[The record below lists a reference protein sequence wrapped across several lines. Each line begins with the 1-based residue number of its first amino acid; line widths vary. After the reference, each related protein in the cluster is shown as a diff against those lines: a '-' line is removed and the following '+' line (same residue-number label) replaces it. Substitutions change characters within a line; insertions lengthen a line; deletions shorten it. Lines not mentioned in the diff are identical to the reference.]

1 MPDDPTREKPPA
13 DDSAEPKP
21 ASPEEMMGS
30 LLKPAPAG
38 DAPAPPEDYDP
49 NPGEDERKRYARPE
63 DLPVADGQPPAPDSL
78 DPAVSQ
84 VAQRFIDMQNQA
96 ATLADLLKREEI
108 SFKDYQRLLYEAMV
122 QDEAGVWWMIDA
134 EHEDWYRHNPDR
146 NQWEVDYPAAL
157 REVERRQNASFEGEE
172 TLTEYDLPSTLGA
185 GAEGAPIY
193 DERGVKIG
201 AVPPTKD
208 ELFTVPG
215 GAALA
220 DEIPGQEPTL
230 GSDIQLPGAILAPAQ
245 PHPDAA
251 IPRAIATDYEFGAS
265 PVVQDLLES
274 RRSRRWRLLMTVLAA
289 LLMLLLAGG
298 IVSAGVVMIW
308 YRDTIEPF
316 SQGIADL
323 ANYRGAYQT
332 ARIFDADG
340 NLLAA
345 LNSEDTGARTAIPL
359 AQVSPFMIHAIVSQE
374 NERFFDDPGF
384 DPIAI
389 ARAFIQNMRGGGI
402 ESGASTITQQIARN
416 LILRDREVTVQRKLN
431 EILVALEIANRYDKN
446 FILELYLNEIF
457 FANQNYGVEA
467 ASNFYFGHSADQLN
481 YAEAALLASIVPSPV
496 QHDPVTNRPA
506 AVAGMRSTMRKMID
520 VGCLQFHHGDWL
532 ERGPFCIIKG
542 ADDDLV
548 KTNAEGEIAGGLAI
562 LQIAEIET
570 TRFQPGEYRA
580 RHPHFVDFA
589 RAAVVAELGEE
600 ALFQRGLSIHTT
612 LNPALQEAAQ
622 AALSEQV
629 RGLKATATGVNTG
642 ALMVTDPNTGAIRA
656 LVGSH
661 DYFDDQSGQVNNAL
675 TFQQPGSAIKPFV
688 YMAAL
693 QDNNGS
699 YLTPASIIW
708 DVPLIEDLGAGGIY
722 EPQNVDRKFHGPLPA
737 RSALQNS
744 YNVPTVK
751 IFRDY
756 VGAGRFANT
765 ADALGLQ
772 FPEES
777 FISLASAL
785 GSNEVRLFDMMGA
798 YGILANGGRR
808 VPLYVIERITESVDG
823 EAVEIPRERP
833 DGERAISP
841 ALAYLMQNILS
852 DDDARA
858 PSFPLGSNLTLANL
872 GIPTRNTVAAKTGT
886 TNGGRDLWTMGFTR
900 SAVVGVWLGT
910 SDNSP
915 TYNTSGY
922 RSAAPLWNTVM
933 SAAVD
938 WYPPAPFENP
948 GGVVAR
954 EICRSTGTLNFP
966 SCPEPSTGLFL
977 HDQDPPAPEASFLQ
991 RVAVDSWTLLR
1002 ANEFCT
1008 GHVIEQNFAS
1018 VSDAAALDW
1027 LNNSAEGRA
1036 YADSLDLRRPV
1047 APAPS
1052 AGCAQ
1057 GRQLPLINLSSP
1069 NQGAVIR
1076 GSVELRGQVS
1086 APDFDK
1092 FELLYA
1098 SAAEPETFFPI
1109 SASLVQMPQYG
1120 SPLGAWDTLA
1130 AQAPNGDYIIRLA
1143 ADSLSG
1149 GFIHFDLNVS
1159 IDNTTIEAGEPA
1171 FGPTVEEI
1179 IIPTPTSG

>member
-1 MPDDPTREKPPA
+1 MPDEPTREKPPA
-13 DDSAEPKP
+13 DDSAEPTPK
-21 ASPEEMMGS
+21 SPEEMMGA
-30 LLKPAPAG
+30 LLNPAPA
-38 DAPAPPEDYDP
+38 DDEPTPPEDYDSHL
-49 NPGEDERKRYARPE
+49 GEDAIKRYARPE
-63 DLPVADGQPPAPDSL
+63 DLPVNEPEPSAPEAL
-78 DPAVSQ
+78 DPAVSE
-84 VAQRFIDMQNQA
+84 VAQRFIEMQNQA
-96 ATLADLLKREEI
+96 ATLADLLNKEEI
-108 SFKDYQRLLYEAMV
+108 SFEDYQRLLYEAMA
-122 QDEAGVWWMIDA
+122 QDEQGVWWMIDA
-134 EHEDWYRHNPDR
+134 ENEDWYRHDPDR

-157 REVERRQNASFEGEE
+157 REYERRQSASFNGDE
-172 TLTEYDLPSTLGA
+172 TLTEYDLPATLGA
-185 GAEGAPIY
+185 PAAGDPIY

-201 AVPPTKD
+201 TVPPTKD
-208 ELFTVPG
+208 ELYTVPG
-215 GAALA
+215 AAALA
-220 DEIPGQEPTL
+220 DEIPGQQPTL
-230 GSDIQLPGAILAPAQ
+230 GAEAPLSGTIPAPAQ
-245 PHPDAA
+245 VDADVV
-251 IPRAIATDYEFGAS
+251 IPRAIDTDYELGAS
-265 PVVQDLLES
+265 PIVQELLGS
-274 RRSRRWRLLMTVLAA
+274 QRRGRARLLMTLLAA
-289 LLMLLLAGG
+289 LLTAALAGG
-298 IVSAGVVMIW
+298 IIAAGAIMMW
-308 YRDTIEPF
+308 YRDTVEPF
-316 SQGIADL
+316 AQGIADL
-323 ANYRGAYQT
+323 ANYSGAYQT
-332 ARIFDADG
+332 ARIFDAEG

-345 LNSEDTGARTAIPL
+345 LNSQETGARTAIPL
-359 AQVSPFMIHAIVSQE
+359 EQVSPYMIHAIVSQE

-384 DPIAI
+384 DPVAI
-389 ARAFIQNMRGGGI
+389 ARAFIQNVSGGGI

-416 LILRDREVTVQRKLN
+416 LVLGDRDVTVQRKLN

-467 ASNFYFGHSADQLN
+467 AANFYFGQSADQLN
-481 YAEAALLASIVPSPV
+481 FAQAALLASIVPSPA
-496 QHDPVTNRPA
+496 QHDPVANRPT
-506 AVAGMRSTMRKMID
+506 AVAGMRSTMRKMIA

-532 ERGPFCIIKG
+532 ERGPFCIIAG
-542 ADDDLV
+542 AEDELV
-548 KTNAEGEIAGGLAI
+548 KTNADDEIAGGLAI

-570 TRFQPGEYRA
+570 TEFQPSEYRA
-580 RHPHFVDFA
+580 RHPHFVDFV
-589 RAAVVAELGEE
+589 RAAVEAELGEE

-612 LNPALQEAAQ
+612 LNPALQAAAE

-629 RGLKATATGVNTG
+629 RGLKAAATGLHTG
-642 ALMVTDPNTGAIRA
+642 AVMVTDPNSGAIRA
-656 LVGSH
+656 MVGSH
-661 DYFDDQSGQVNNAL
+661 DYYDAQAGQVNNAL

-688 YMAAL
+688 YIAAL

-708 DVPLIEDLGAGGIY
+708 DVPLVEDLGAGGIY
-722 EPQNVDRKFHGPLPA
+722 EPQNIDRKFHGAVSA

-751 IFRDY
+751 VFRDY

-785 GSNEVRLFDMMGA
+785 GANEVSLFDLMGA
-798 YGILANGGRR
+798 YGVLANGGRR
-808 VPLYVIERITESVDG
+808 APLYVIERITESVDG
-823 EAVEIPRERP
+823 EQVEIPRERP
-833 DGERAISP
+833 AGDQVISP

-852 DDDARA
+852 DDGARA
-858 PSFPLGSNLTLANL
+858 PSFPLGSNLTLARL
-872 GIPTRNTVAAKTGT
+872 GIPTQNNVAAKTGT

-900 SAVVGVWLGT
+900 NAVVGVWLGT

-922 RSAAPLWNTVM
+922 RSAAPLWNTLM
-933 SAAVD
+933 AAASN

-954 EICRSTGTLNFP
+954 EICRTTGTLNFP
-966 SCPEPSTGLFL
+966 ACPEPTTDLFL
-977 HDQDPPAPEASFLQ
+977 HEQYPPAPEAGFLQ

-1008 GHVIEQNFAS
+1008 GNVIEQNFAS

-1027 LNNSAEGRA
+1027 LNNTEEGRA
-1036 YADSLDLRRPV
+1036 YAESLDLRRPV
-1047 APAPS
+1047 TPAPG

-1057 GRQLPLINLSSP
+1057 GQQLPLINLSSP
-1069 NQGAVIR
+1069 NNGAVIR

-1098 SAAEPETFFPI
+1098 NAAAPETFYPI

-1120 SPLGAWDTLA
+1120 SPLGIWDTVAL
-1130 AQAPNGDYIIRLA
+1130 PNGDYTLRLA

-1149 GFIHFDLNVS
+1149 GFIHFDLKVS
-1159 IDNTTIEAGEPA
+1159 VDNTAVEPGEPA